1 MAAERVSGV
10 LLSSGMLK
18 LVGTDSVAHTPKSR
32 IFLNGDPTG
41 VVYRL
46 AWDNGMVPYFHLP
59 AFFEKYGRK
68 EPQQQ
73 THIPATFARGHAE
86 KTFWEVLAMDP
97 AYLQRFLKGMSVIEG
112 RSPAAGIY
120 DFGWLVEKAKQ
131 ESDRTVFVDVGGGK
145 GHALLAIHGEFP
157 DLPLDRMVLQDRPE
171 SIQAVEAAGDP
182 SLAKVQKVS
191 MDFHTDQPTKGAMV
205 YFVRRCLHNYSD
217 TIVVNILRV
226 LAEAMAADS
235 HLLIQEDVKSMPPD
249 PDNAVLDFLMMTYG
263 GKERTLQCWEDVLGK
278 AGLKLVGVSQGSGPW
293 ASLSVI
299 DCVKA

>member
-1 MAAERVSGV
+1 
-10 LLSSGMLK
+10 MLA
-18 LVGTDSVAHTPKSR
+18 LVGTDRVAHTPKSR

-59 AFFEKYGRK
+59 AYFEKYGRK

-97 AYLQRFLKGMSVIEG
+97 PYLQRFLKGMSVIEG

-131 ESDRTVFVDVGGGK
+131 EPDRPVFVDVGGGK
-145 GHALLAIHGEFP
+145 GHALLAIQKEFP
-157 DLPLDRMVLQDRPE
+157 ELPLDRMVLQDRPE
-171 SIQAVEAAGDP
+171 SIQAVEATGDP
-182 SLAKVQKVS
+182 SLAKVQKVA
-191 MDFHTDQPTKGAMV
+191 MDFHQDQPTKGAMV
-205 YFVRRCLHNYSD
+205 YFIRRCLHNYSD
-217 TIVVNILRV
+217 TIVVNILRTQ
-226 LAEAMAADS
+226 AEALADDS

-263 GKERTLQCWEDVLGK
+263 GKERTRQCWEDVLTR
-278 AGLKLVGVSQGSGPW
+278 AGLKLVGISQGSGPW
-293 ASLSVI
+293 ASLSVL
-299 DCVKA
+299 DCVKG